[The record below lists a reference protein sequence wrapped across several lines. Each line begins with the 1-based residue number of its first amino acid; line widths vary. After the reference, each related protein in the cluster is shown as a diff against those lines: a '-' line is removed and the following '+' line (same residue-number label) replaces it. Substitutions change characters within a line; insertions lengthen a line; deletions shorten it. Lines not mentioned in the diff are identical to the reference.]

1 MNLNIDFMG
10 KEWGSMKYTIR
21 HLQVFL
27 AVAKEQ
33 SISRA
38 AVALSLSQSAT
49 SAALQEFESR
59 YDIQLFDRAGKR
71 LRLNSFG
78 ESIRVKAETVM
89 AHLLGFEEEL
99 MGQDEFGHLRVGAS
113 FTIGNYL
120 AVKHLATYMQE
131 HPEAKVEMEVGSTP
145 EVVAKVLNFHLDIG
159 LIEAELHHDDLQ
171 LQPWR
176 EDKMVAFCRP
186 DHPLAGKSQLSNKD
200 ILSAGWILRES
211 DSGHRQ
217 TFDRSMQGLLPDL
230 HIVLELT
237 HNEAIKNAVK
247 AGLGVGCL
255 SEIAVADEI
264 QQGLLVPLVI
274 KGRPMNRRFYF
285 VTHKKAA
292 VNRAAQSWMD
302 ICKG

>member
-1 MNLNIDFMG
+1 
-10 KEWGSMKYTIR
+10 MKYTIR

-33 SISRA
+33 SISKA
-38 AVALSLSQSAT
+38 AIALSLSQSAT
-49 SAALQEFESR
+49 SAALQEFENR

-78 ESIRVKAETVM
+78 ESIRVKAEAVM
-89 AHLLGFEEEL
+89 AHLQGFEEEL

-159 LIEAELHHDDLQ
+159 LIEAELHHDDLE
-171 LQPWR
+171 LRPWR

-186 DHPLAGKSQLSNKD
+186 DHPFANKPQLSNKD
-200 ILSAGWILRES
+200 ILAVDWILRES

-247 AGLGVGCL
+247 AGLGIGCL

-264 QQGLLVPLVI
+264 QQGLLVPLPI

-285 VTHKKAA
+285 VTHKNAA
-292 VNRAAQSWMD
+292 TSRAAQSWID
-302 ICKG
+302 ICMR

>member
-1 MNLNIDFMG
+1 MRF
-10 KEWGSMKYTIR
+10 TIR

-27 AVAKEQ
+27 AVAREE

-38 AVALSLSQSAT
+38 AEALSLSQSAT
-49 SAALQEFESR
+49 SAAMQEFENR

-78 ESIRVKAETVM
+78 DSIRVKAEAVM
-89 AHLLGFEEEL
+89 GHLIEFDEEL
-99 MGQDEFGHLRVGAS
+99 RGQQEFGHLRVGAS

-120 AVKHLATYMQE
+120 AVKHLAIYLQE
-131 HPEAKVEMEVGSTP
+131 HPDARVNMAVSSTP
-145 EVVAKVLNFHLDIG
+145 EVVAKVLNFDLDIG
-159 LIEAELHHDDLQ
+159 VIEAELHHNDLQ
-171 LQPWR
+171 LEPWR
-176 EDKMVAFCRP
+176 EDRMIAFCRP
-186 DHPLAGKSQLSNKD
+186 DHPLAGKAELTDQN

-217 TFDRSMQGLLPDL
+217 TFDRSMHGLLPDL
-230 HIVLELT
+230 DIVLELT

-264 QQGLLVPLVI
+264 QQGQLVPLAI
-274 KGRPMNRRFYF
+274 NHRPMNRKFYF

-292 VNRAAQSWMD
+292 ISRAAQSWME
-302 ICKG
+302 ICKR